1 MLRHRRKNNR
11 PILRFSVKRI
21 AEATVVRVPLLL
33 MLYTDLLQATCRPA
47 EGAQHFHVDRSLETL
62 NLSGSCSKKKS
73 SKADGEIYADIK
85 TENLTVTVYGAN
97 IVTQALTQPLTSTRV
112 VHTRV
117 L

>member
-73 SKADGEIYADIK
+73 ADGEIYAYIK